1 MSGFG
6 TGEQCGKPICLT
18 VLVPRCHYTAR
29 MPIIPTTATSRTP
42 RAAKPMGT
50 INTAASAGGFPMSGD
65 ASPCTMVSITRPS
78 VSTTEMPRATPD
90 ENGGA
95 DHALH
100 SLEIRR
106 RASTRAEPADH
117 TDDERR
123 DEEESESSLSPQSYR
138 RTPTTYV
145 ASGARMRI
153 RMRMSRRVSESPAAT
168 PCSDRGSGWRT
179 AYRIVSAIQIVRP
192 TARMPSR
199 SGAANGSGSCARLS
213 AMISSLKG

>member
-1 MSGFG
+1 
-6 TGEQCGKPICLT
+6 
-18 VLVPRCHYTAR
+18 
-29 MPIIPTTATSRTP
+29 
-42 RAAKPMGT
+42 MGT

-123 DEEESESSLSPQSYR
+123 DEEESRELVEPPVVPEDSHDVR
-138 RTPTTYV
+138 RERRENEDENENVSARERV
-145 ASGARMRI
+145 AGEENDHEDFGTFDEPARNGEQRAHGADRG
-153 RMRMSRRVSESPAAT
+153 RRDVVVRAGDDEAAT
-168 PCSDRGSGWRT
+168 AD
-179 AYRIVSAIQIVRP
+179 RIVAPLELAGREKPRERCRDDDAAEQKDDRVWQ
-192 TARMPSR
+192 ARR
-199 SGAANGSGSCARLS
+199 GHDA
-213 AMISSLKG
+213 

>member
-1 MSGFG
+1 
-6 TGEQCGKPICLT
+6 
-18 VLVPRCHYTAR
+18 
-29 MPIIPTTATSRTP
+29 
-42 RAAKPMGT
+42 MGT

-123 DEEESESSLSPQSYR
+123 DEEESRELVEPPVVPEDSHDVR
-138 RTPTTYV
+138 RE
-145 ASGARMRI
+145 
-153 RMRMSRRVSESPAAT
+153 RR
-168 PCSDRGSGWRT
+168 
-179 AYRIVSAIQIVRP
+179 
-192 TARMPSR
+192 
-199 SGAANGSGSCARLS
+199 
-213 AMISSLKG
+213 